1 MAEVMFP
8 QSRFVCSIQPLQLKI
23 VCLFYESYNHCVHDG

>member
-8 QSRFVCSIQPLQLKI
+8 QSRFVCSIQPFT
-23 VCLFYESYNHCVHDG
+23 VENYLFYESYNHCVHDG